1 LSRRELSDGVNTDL
15 LRQCRRGPLPVCYDL
30 GRPRDAVGLQQE
42 KQAIMSARLAL
53 AMLILT
59 LLGATGC
66 AARSR
71 QPENANAAGL
81 PGKDDCLWVLY
92 IDRWERLD
100 PSTLLVYTAN
110 NNYFLVKLAQPVAD
124 LSNQQAVGFYASN
137 RDDRVCG
144 GGEDLLL
151 RASDSLRDPLVA
163 VRSIKASVARQYQK
177 TITPTAAAST
187 TTATSASRAAR
198 RRKPGPA
205 DSAPAQPTDASPAPA
220 APAAQP
226 TDTTAPPAA
235 GP

>member
-1 LSRRELSDGVNTDL
+1 
-15 LRQCRRGPLPVCYDL
+15 
-30 GRPRDAVGLQQE
+30 
-42 KQAIMSARLAL
+42 
-53 AMLILT
+53 MLILIV
-59 LLGATGC
+59 LGAAGC

-71 QPENANAAGL
+71 QTESTTAGAL
-81 PGKDDCLWVLY
+81 PGKDDCIWVLY
-92 IDRWERLD
+92 VDRWDKID

-110 NNYFLVKLAQPVAD
+110 NNYFLVKLAQPVPN
-124 LSNQQAVGFYASN
+124 LSNRDAVAFYASN

-144 GGEDLLL
+144 SSGDLLV
-151 RASDSLRDPLVA
+151 RTTDALRDPIITI
-163 VRSIKASVARQYQK
+163 RSIKASLARQYQK